1 MTARVIGASASLL
14 IAAAAGFTQSRTMT
28 EGPHRMEVML
38 DRRLEERRQRRVPS
52 AGDKRRADRRVRD
65 VSKDLQTHGWALV
78 HR

>member
-1 MTARVIGASASLL
+1 MARLVIIVS
-14 IAAAAGFTQSRTMT
+14 QK
-28 EGPHRMEVML
+28 EPHRYPYLKHVFASETMEVML

-65 VSKDLQTHGWALV
+65 VSKDLQTYGWALV